1 MIPWLAQILDGY
13 IATFRPKK
21 YLFEGMKRGRA
32 DLDYLTRE
40 VIKPALTKAG
50 ITWHG
55 WHAFRRGLATNLYRL
70 GVPDTVIQ
78 AILRHCNVEVTRDA
92 TIDFDAVDPQS
103 MAAMEALQAQMN
115 NQSSTAAAHARSGV
129 VIQ

>member
-1 MIPWLAQILDGY
+1 VIPWLAHILDGY
-13 IATFRPKK
+13 NATFRPKK

-40 VIKPALTKAG
+40 VTKPALREAG
-50 ITWHG
+50 IAWHG
-55 WHAFRRGLATNLYRL
+55 WHAFRRGLATNLHRL
-70 GVPDTVIQ
+70 GAKDIVVQ
-78 AILRHCNVEVTRDA
+78 AILRHSNVEVTRDA